1 MLHLHLLVND
11 CFLAAAAGLH
21 ALWLNSAFVQCD
33 LASCPPTGRL
43 TSHTW
48 PFLCWAHE
56 LSSSRCWTYCHN
68 WRTVSAC
75 LRSVGLLT
83 QSFVFYVCFMRGSS
97 PCWQILFL
105 PSASFSWLHLS
116 ISDTLLLMITS
127 WFLSPICSQV
137 SRPFSTCWIIF
148 RISASV
154 KSCLLPCLSWYFLW
168 VFFTLQ
174 SATKF
179 YQNCVPSEC
188 YCSALRSSKTSLWSV
203 HRRTSL
209 CIYICRHV
217 YNHV

>member
-83 QSFVFYVCFMRGSS
+83 QSFGFYVCFMRGSS

-137 SRPFSTCWIIF
+137 SRPFWMLNNIQDFCLCEILLVALLILILPVGIF
-148 RISASV
+148 HLAVCNQVLPKLCSFWM
-154 KSCLLPCLSWYFLW
+154 LLLCVEELKDESLICTSENLSMHTYM
-168 VFFTLQ
+168 
-174 SATKF
+174 
-179 YQNCVPSEC
+179 
-188 YCSALRSSKTSLWSV
+188 
-203 HRRTSL
+203 
-209 CIYICRHV
+209 
-217 YNHV
+217 